1 MALEDILMIRV
12 SECIWY
18 MSLYFRLLIS
28 SLQHMEI
35 IQVGLIITGLQNEK
49 EEGWSQKKV

>member
-18 MSLYFRLLIS
+18 MSLYFMLLIS
-28 SLQHMEI
+28 SFQHMEI
-35 IQVGLIITGLQNEK
+35 IQVGLIITGLQKEK